1 MFLLNQHQMQN
12 LKMKSYAFL
21 ILCSL
26 SLTGCMVG
34 PNYAPPN
41 DALPDDFIEDQP
53 DRTELIDD
61 QDLVR
66 WWCRFD
72 DPLLNDLIETA
83 LSQNYDYRIAF
94 ERIFQARAQY
104 WVQFTQIL
112 PELDAS
118 MTASRFRASRSFRN
132 ANTVN
137 PLNPLEPTLSPI
149 DNFYQMGLA
158 AIWEID
164 LWGKFRR
171 GASASYAIWQATA
184 FDFQGVKIVV
194 VSDVASAYVTVRA
207 LQKRLSTAEDVFK
220 LDQELL
226 DLSKSRVDAGI
237 ANMQEYE
244 SIRAIYE
251 GDASIL
257 ALAESSLKQAIY
269 SLSILT
275 GILPEEI
282 IKYFAD
288 EKPIPNATGEV
299 PIALPSDLL
308 RRRPDIRSAE
318 RELAAATE
326 DIGIAMADLLPTLS
340 LTGSSGSFA
349 SNPLQGANVGI
360 ASNRLNKL
368 FKPESLIWGIGGFV
382 TLPVLDFGKREA
394 VVDQQVAIRNQ
405 SYFAYKKTVM
415 GAIQETEQSL
425 TAYFNQ
431 EKSLESLMRQEAANN
446 RALNLTT
453 DLFQAGLSN
462 YIEVLRARE
471 VWLRSVNSVTDAK
484 RALMIDLITVY
495 KALGGNW

>member
-1 MFLLNQHQMQN
+1 
-12 LKMKSYAFL
+12 MKRYLFV
-21 ILCSL
+21 IICSL
-26 SLTGCMVG
+26 NFTGCMVG
-34 PNYAPPN
+34 PNYAPPS
-41 DALPDDFIEDQP
+41 DSLPDDFIENVP

-61 QDLVR
+61 HDLVH

-94 ERIFQARAQY
+94 ERIFQARSQY
-104 WVQFTQIL
+104 FVQFTQML
-112 PELDAS
+112 PEFDAS

-132 ANTVN
+132 TNTID
-137 PLNPLEPTLSPI
+137 PLAQALSPI

-171 GASASYAIWQATA
+171 GASASYDIWQATA

-194 VSDVASAYVTVRA
+194 VSDVASTYATIRA
-207 LQKRLSTAEDVFK
+207 LQKRLSTAEEVFK

-257 ALAESSLKQAIY
+257 ALAESSLKQTIY
-269 SLSILT
+269 SLSILI
-275 GILPEEI
+275 GMLPLDLLGC
-282 IKYFAD
+282 FAD
-288 EKPIPNATGEV
+288 EKPIPNARGVV

-308 RRRPDIRSAE
+308 RRRPDVRSAE
-318 RELAAATE
+318 RQLAAATE

-349 SNPLQGANVGI
+349 SNPLQGANVGF

-394 VVDQQVAIRNQ
+394 VVDNQVAIRNQ

-431 EKSLESLMRQEAANN
+431 EKSLESLVRQEDANN
-446 RALNLTT
+446 RALVLIM
-453 DLFQAGLSN
+453 DLFEAGLSD

-471 VWLRSVNSVTDAK
+471 VWLRSVNGVTDAK

>member
-1 MFLLNQHQMQN
+1 MFLLNQNQMKN
-12 LKMKSYAFL
+12 LKMKPYTFL
-21 ILCSL
+21 IICSL
-26 SLTGCMVG
+26 NFTGCMVG
-34 PNYAPPN
+34 PNYAPPK
-41 DALPDDFIEDQP
+41 DVLPDHFIEDVLAK
-53 DRTELIDD
+53 TELVEDED
-61 QDLVR
+61 FVN
-66 WWCRFD
+66 WWCRFN
-72 DPLLNDLIETA
+72 DPLLNDLLETA

-118 MTASRFRASRSFRN
+118 ITASRFRASRSFRN
-132 ANTVN
+132 MNTID
-137 PLNPLEPTLSPI
+137 PLAPNLSPI

-171 GASASYAIWQATA
+171 GASASYGIWQATA

-194 VSDVASAYVTVRA
+194 ISDVASTYATIRA
-207 LQKRLSTAEDVFK
+207 LQKRLSTAEEVFK
-220 LDQELL
+220 LDQNLS

-237 ANMQEYE
+237 ANIQEYE

-251 GDASIL
+251 RDASIL

-269 SLSILT
+269 SLSTLT

-282 IKYFAD
+282 IEYFAD
-288 EKPIPNATGEV
+288 ERPIPNASGLV

-318 RELAAATE
+318 RQLAAATE
-326 DIGIAMADLLPTLS
+326 DIGIVMADLLPTLS

-349 SNPLQGANVGI
+349 SNPLQGANVGV

-431 EKSLESLMRQEAANN
+431 EKSLESLMRQEATNN
-446 RALNLTT
+446 RLLSLIT
-453 DLFQAGLSN
+453 DLFQAGLSD

-471 VWLRSVNSVTDAK
+471 VWLQSVNGVTDAK